1 MTTQGG
7 RRPEELNYPSWM
19 EEPESGYRWE
29 TASAG
34 QIPAGAA
41 PHGYEENGA
50 LLWVCRAELHGGMH
64 PGRVRPDL
72 GAALI
77 AWGGA
82 EVSVDEYEV
91 LMDRGVWGIGSDG
104 AVPSDATP
112 VGREHSGEPLY
123 VARAAVAPGALH
135 VGKVR
140 PAFGAANIGYG
151 KNERTVATYEV
162 LLDPQPAPAAH
173 VDDRTGVQMEPTY
186 ADFGTDPART
196 GNVTITG
203 IDRSWNADGHLAI
216 NACGSV
222 ELEFDVPDPGV
233 VGEACVAVVALASM
247 LSGSPGHAPLT
258 VRLNGRPLADRLR
271 IPNGGGLPQRLIFA
285 VSAEDLLA
293 GRNTLRVE
301 SGGDAK
307 SMLWLYR
314 VTIDPMHAHDQARSA
329 LESQLI
335 ADPVLRYATSRGE
348 VTLFIDRGE
357 HCLLEHV
364 AWADESGA
372 EYAVTFEAQQAA
384 FYGWC
389 RRPGKRPKEF
399 RGQLIE
405 RSPATRDTS
414 RYVAQEGW
422 GGGWYP
428 SHDLLLAVGVGGR
441 PLTRLAWRDNRGGNG
456 TIAFRDD
463 TFLGTHQRVGEG
475 PVGYRGRMR

>member
-1 MTTQGG
+1 
-7 RRPEELNYPSWM
+7 M
-19 EEPESGYRWE
+19 EKSESGYRWE

-34 QIPAGAA
+34 QIP
-41 PHGYEENGA
+41 P
-50 LLWVCRAELHGGMH
+50 
-64 PGRVRPDL
+64 
-72 GAALI
+72 
-77 AWGGA
+77 
-82 EVSVDEYEV
+82 
-91 LMDRGVWGIGSDG
+91 G
-104 AVPSDATP
+104 AVPH
-112 VGREHSGEPLY
+112 GNEEN
-123 VARAAVAPGALH
+123 GALH

-140 PAFGAANIGYG
+140 PAFGAANIGYDR
-151 KNERTVATYEV
+151 NECTVATYEV
-162 LLDPQPAPAAH
+162 LLDPQPAPAPR
-173 VDDRTGVQMEPTY
+173 VSDRAGVQMEPTY

-196 GNVTITG
+196 GNVTITDVDG
-203 IDRSWNADGHLAI
+203 VEDADGHLEIDAG
-216 NACGSV
+216 GSV
-222 ELEFDVPDPGV
+222 ELEFDVPDPEV

-247 LSGSPGHAPLT
+247 LFDSPGYAPLT

-285 VSAEDLLA
+285 VPAEDLLI

-301 SGGDAK
+301 SGGDAE

-329 LESQLI
+329 LESQLT
-335 ADPVLRYATSRGE
+335 AEPVLRYATSRGE
-348 VTLFIDRGE
+348 VTIFIDRGE

-364 AWADESGA
+364 AWADDSGA

-405 RSPATRDTS
+405 RSPATSDAS
-414 RYVAQEGW
+414 RYAAQEGW

-456 TIAFRDD
+456 TIAFDD
-463 TFLGTHQRVGEG
+463 GTFLGIRQGVGSG